1 MKILVIDDELKVRNF
16 LDKGLTEQGWLVDCS
31 SAGDDGA
38 IKALTYDYDAIILDV
53 MLPGI
58 DGFTVLK
65 SIRAEKQ
72 TPVIMLT
79 ARDRV
84 DDRVRGFRDGADDY
98 LIKPFSFLELT
109 ERLRAITRRSRVR
122 DSSSLTVADL
132 DLNLIERQ
140 AWRDGVR
147 LGLTAKE
154 FQVLSLLARR
164 TGEIVSKTSIVSYV
178 WNIDLES
185 NGNVVESVVKRLRAK
200 LDAPFPIKIL
210 HTIRGMGYVLE
221 DRTTAETSRVAP
233 SRFG

>member
-1 MKILVIDDELKVRNF
+1 
-16 LDKGLTEQGWLVDCS
+16 VDCS

-178 WNIDLES
+178 WNMDLES
-185 NGNVVESVVKRLRAK
+185 NVNVVESVVKRLRAK

-221 DRTTAETSRVAP
+221 DRTTAETS
-233 SRFG
+233 